1 MKKFIL
7 LTILA
12 VSMSVGVVAQKAQTK
27 KEMTVKEYFL
37 ALPNEFLNAPAAKRS
52 AWIENENAA
61 DGNLTFNIPISEI
74 TEEEGE
80 GSVFGGLQVFKKK
93 DGGILLGMVNNMC
106 AEGECMGMM
115 RFLDYKNG
123 DFTDVSE
130 DYLIIPDNDEVIK
143 ILRAAP
149 AFEDKK
155 SLKDGVQVPLAIDFY
170 GGEKIINF
178 VAGCKTSIDGGVV
191 AKMFKW
197 NGTAFTEFE
206 YAESPE

>member
-12 VSMSVGVVAQKAQTK
+12 VSLSVGVFAQKAQTK

-37 ALPNEFLNAPAAKRS
+37 AIPNEFLNAPAAKRS

-74 TEEEGE
+74 TDEEGE

-106 AEGECMGMM
+106 AEGECIGMM
-115 RFLDYKNG
+115 RFLDYKAG
-123 DFTDVSE
+123 KFTDVSE

-155 SLKDGVQVPLAIDFY
+155 SLKDGVQVPLALEFY
-170 GGEKIINF
+170 GGEKSIHF
-178 VAGCKTSIDGGVV
+178 LAGCKTSTDGGVV
-191 AKMFKW
+191 AKMYKW
-197 NGTAFTEFE
+197 NGEAFVEFE
-206 YAESPE
+206 YQESPI